1 MDDPSPLTG
10 PTITSAANP
19 RVKALLA
26 LRKRRTRDS
35 GGVTL
40 LEGLEETTL
49 ALTAGA
55 APRTL
60 YLCPDLLTAPHA
72 RDAASALAGQDR
84 DAGGEVVLL
93 SRAVFERVAYREG
106 PDGVLAVTATPGLA
120 LPDLTLPDR
129 PLVLLAQGVEKP
141 GNLGAMLRTADAA
154 GVGAVLA
161 ADPVTDWGNPNVIRA
176 SKGTVYA
183 VPVAA
188 TDTAQA
194 LAWLAD
200 RGVAVVATTPDADL
214 LHTDVD
220 YTGPV
225 AVAVGAE
232 KTGLTE
238 AVVEAATHRVR
249 IPMAG
254 HADSLNVATSAA
266 IVLYEAVRQRRRATA
281 APAPR

>member
-1 MDDPSPLTG
+1 M
-10 PTITSAANP
+10 
-19 RVKALLA
+19 
-26 LRKRRTRDS
+26 
-35 GGVTL
+35 
-40 LEGLEETTL
+40 
-49 ALTAGA
+49 
-55 APRTL
+55 
-60 YLCPDLLTAPHA
+60 
-72 RDAASALAGQDR
+72 
-84 DAGGEVVLL
+84 LL

-194 LAWLAD
+194 LAL
-200 RGVAVVATTPDADL
+200 
-214 LHTDVD
+214 
-220 YTGPV
+220 
-225 AVAVGAE
+225 
-232 KTGLTE
+232 
-238 AVVEAATHRVR
+238 
-249 IPMAG
+249 
-254 HADSLNVATSAA
+254 SL
-266 IVLYEAVRQRRRATA
+266 IHI
-281 APAPR
+281 